1 MEKWNGSSVT
11 EFVLLGLTADPNLQT
26 AFFVVFLLMYT
37 IALIGNTMLITACI
51 TEPKL
56 HTPMYFFL
64 VNLSFLDVGYSSV
77 IVPEMLVQFFL
88 VRKTMTFSRCA
99 AQMFFSF
106 LLGIT
111 QCVLLAVMAYDRYV
125 AISLPLR
132 YNIIM
137 SKSVC
142 MNLLAF
148 CWLSG
153 CVGGV
158 LDTVFPLTLSFCG
171 HNVIDHYFC
180 EGTAIVKLS
189 CVDTFITEMVMLS
202 VGTYDL
208 LIPSLFIFI
217 SYICIIIAI
226 LKIRT
231 SAGRYKAF
239 STCASHLIVVTMFYS
254 TAIYIYMKPTSK
266 KSANLDKIV
275 SVFYTVTPS
284 MLNPMIYSL
293 RNNDVKM
300 ALLQVTRRRI
310 F

>member
-11 EFVLLGLTADPNLQT
+11 EFVLLGLTSDPNLQT
-26 AFFVVFLLMYT
+26 AFFVLFLVMYT
-37 IALIGNTMLITACI
+37 ITLIGNTLLITACI

-64 VNLSFLDVGYSSV
+64 VNLSFLDVCYSSV
-77 IVPEMLVQFFL
+77 IVPNMLVQFFL
-88 VRKTMTFSRCA
+88 VKKTMSFSSCA
-99 AQMFFSF
+99 AQMYFFF

-111 QCVLLAVMAYDRYV
+111 EGVLLAVMAYDRYV

-132 YNIIM
+132 YNVIM

-142 MNLLAF
+142 IKLSLF

-153 CVGGV
+153 SVGGL

-171 HNVIDHYFC
+171 HNVIDHFFC
-180 EGTAIVKLS
+180 EGTAIIKLS

-208 LIPSLFIFI
+208 LIPSILILI
-217 SYICIIIAI
+217 SYVCIIIAI
-226 LKIRT
+226 LKIR
-231 SAGRYKAF
+231 SSGGRYKAF
-239 STCASHLIVVTMFYS
+239 STCASHLIVVTMFYG
-254 TAIYIYMKPTSK
+254 TAIYMYMKPTSK

-275 SVFYTVTPS
+275 SVFYTVTPP

-300 ALLQVTRRRI
+300 SLLQVTQRRI

>member
-1 MEKWNGSSVT
+1 MEKWNGSSIT

-26 AFFVVFLLMYT
+26 AFFVLFLVMYT
-37 IALIGNTMLITACI
+37 ITLIGNTMLITACI

-64 VNLSFLDVGYSSV
+64 VNLSFLDVCYSSA
-77 IVPEMLVQFFL
+77 IAPNMLVQFFL
-88 VRKTMTFSRCA
+88 VRKTMSFSSCA
-99 AQMFFSF
+99 AQMYFYLF
-106 LLGIT
+106 LGIT
-111 QCVLLAVMAYDRYV
+111 EGVLLAVMAYDRYV

-132 YNIIM
+132 YNVIM

-142 MNLLAF
+142 IKLLVF
-148 CWLSG
+148 CWFSG
-153 CVGGV
+153 CVGGL

-171 HNVIDHYFC
+171 NNVIDHFFC
-180 EGTAIVKLS
+180 EGTAILKLS

-208 LIPSLFIFI
+208 LIPSLLILI
-217 SYICIIIAI
+217 SYICIINAI
-226 LKIRT
+226 LKIR
-231 SAGRYKAF
+231 SSGGRYKAF
-239 STCASHLIVVTMFYS
+239 STCASHLIVVTMYYS
-254 TAIYIYMKPTSK
+254 TCIYMYMKPTSK

-275 SVFYTVTPS
+275 SVFYTVTPP
-284 MLNPMIYSL
+284 MLNPIIYSL